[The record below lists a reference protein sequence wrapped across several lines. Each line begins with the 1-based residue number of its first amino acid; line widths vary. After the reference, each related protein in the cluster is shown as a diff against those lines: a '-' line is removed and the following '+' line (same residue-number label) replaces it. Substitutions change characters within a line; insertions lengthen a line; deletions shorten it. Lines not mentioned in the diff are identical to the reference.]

1 MDFLGEYGAECFP
14 TLKSALEL
22 DGITVK
28 DLLQKFSYQQ
38 CDYAFKV
45 KQGWFEEFTYSGL
58 SLTVL
63 IHGESKQ
70 FAWEDVGKWRFYSD
84 VKKLSDPDFEVW
96 MKNNDLHTG
105 KEG

>member
-1 MDFLGEYGAECFP
+1 MDFLGEYDAECFP

-70 FAWEDVGKWRFYSD
+70 FAWKDVNKWVFYPN
-84 VKKLSDPDFEVW
+84 VKKIDDPDFEIW
-96 MKNNDLHTG
+96 MKDKIN
-105 KEG
+105 